1 LGGEVLVPSALAER
15 IRSDRE
21 EIVAAWEAGVRTLAS
36 AARAPQ
42 PALVNRVPDFLDW
55 LANRLERSDL
65 PDSER
70 DLFSHH
76 HTVERLSQGFDLV
89 EVVAEWALLRDCL
102 LEAWARAPDGITPA
116 EIRRMDL
123 ELDHVVAVSV
133 VQYAREL
140 GAAEAGGARGAR
152 APEGTGASQAGHP

>member
-1 LGGEVLVPSALAER
+1 LAGEGTVPSVLAER
-15 IRSDRE
+15 IRTERD

-42 PALVNRVPDFLDW
+42 PALVNRVPEFLDW
-55 LANRLERSDL
+55 LADRLERSDL
-65 PDSER
+65 PDSDR
-70 DLFSHH
+70 DEFTHA
-76 HTVERLSQGFDLV
+76 HTVERVSQGYDLV

-102 LEAWARAPDGITPA
+102 LDAWARAPEGVTPA

-123 ELDHVVAVSV
+123 ELDHVVALSV

-140 GAAEAGGARGAR
+140 GAAEPGPRRAEAGEGAAAAR
-152 APEGTGASQAGHP
+152 